1 MNKKKPPKKPYTSA
15 PASKPTLPKKRPRAG
30 NRLSVTT
37 AGQPATP
44 ACRAR
49 ARELYDSLGAQWA
62 EISRRLKEE
71 GHKSCEPKTIYNW
84 SKAENWE
91 AQNIA
96 SAPAPAEAA
105 RLPHKAKRREL
116 PATPP
121 PGATASQPAQP
132 SPPANLEAHR
142 TKRTN
147 LEHVRVAIEQVVLS
161 ISDARHTQDLR
172 AIGSLATALCKLI
185 ELEGKLAPS
194 TAAGL
199 AARAIELGLDPEQFV
214 ETLAEQWRI
223 HKAS

>member
-1 MNKKKPPKKPYTSA
+1 MDKKKPGKKPPAKEPSA
-15 PASKPTLPKKRPRAG
+15 SLPPKRRPRQG
-30 NRLSVTT
+30 NRQVLKT

-49 ARELYDSLGAQWA
+49 AHELYSELGAQWA
-62 EISRRLKEE
+62 EISRRLKAE
-71 GHKSCEPKTIYNW
+71 GHDRCEPKTIYNW
-84 SKAENWE
+84 CQTENWQ
-91 AQNIA
+91 AQAIA
-96 SAPAPAEAA
+96 SHRQPAQAA
-105 RLPHKAKRREL
+105 KLPHKARNREI

-121 PGATASQPAQP
+121 PGASTGPSQPPPQP
-132 SPPANLEAHR
+132 TNLDAHR
-142 TKRTN
+142 VKRTN

>member
-1 MNKKKPPKKPYTSA
+1 MNRKKPPAKKPTEPSGSL
-15 PASKPTLPKKRPRAG
+15 PAKKQRRG

-49 ARELYDSLGAQWA
+49 ARELYDTLGAQWA
-62 EISRRLKEE
+62 EISRRLKDE
-71 GHKSCEPKTIYNW
+71 GHKACEPKTIYNW
-84 SKAENWE
+84 CKQENWE

-96 SAPAPAEAA
+96 SASAPAQAA
-105 RLPHKAKRREL
+105 KLPHKAHRRDM

-121 PGATASQPAQP
+121 PSTTSSQP
-132 SPPANLEAHR
+132 SPPANLDAHR
-142 TKRTN
+142 VKRTN